1 MLFETV
7 TTNGAAI
14 LTMIVL
20 WTVVGWAVTYLY
32 MGRKIEKLGYTI
44 ECLDWYAY
52 YSDKEIEELLDE
64 MSLLRNEIPVSYLPT
79 GKGM

>member
-1 MLFETV
+1 MFDIV

-20 WTVVGWAVTYLY
+20 WTWVSWAVTYLY
-32 MGRKIEKLGYTI
+32 MGHKIEKLRYTI

-64 MSLLRNEIPVSYLPT
+64 MSLLRDEIPVSYLPT
-79 GKGM
+79 GKEF